1 LRTQRSANPYSCT
14 NVDFCCSFGLKFVFF
29 FWFILAISMATR
41 VVALARELKNI
52 KSELRNLAPFI
63 EMVKPYQI
71 LLLFM

>member
-1 LRTQRSANPYSCT
+1 
-14 NVDFCCSFGLKFVFF
+14 
-29 FWFILAISMATR
+29 MATR